1 MSWEKDTS
9 VTSTWHLVQVDWDK
23 ISTKIS
29 THSNDNQANQD
40 KRQDKMPTDIN
51 TRQDTRH
58 ANQDQLKTSTQDKKQ
73 DKTTKTQR
81 WPQQD
86 TSKHKTAQLN
96 NKARVAN
103 TFGSCNEG

>member
-1 MSWEKDTS
+1 MT
-9 VTSTWHLVQVDWDK
+9 
-23 ISTKIS
+23 TKPNTRQDAS

-40 KRQDKMPTDIN
+40 KIQDKMPTDIN

-58 ANQDQLKTSTQDKKQ
+58 ANQDQLKTSTQDK
-73 DKTTKTQR
+73 TTKTQR

-86 TSKHKTAQLN
+86 TGKHKTAQLN
-96 NKARVAN
+96 HKARVAN